1 MAVLKFRV
9 SWEEDDAIYRD
20 VLVKHTQNFQDLHI
34 IILKAFEFDQ
44 KHNATFYRSNDTWQR
59 GREISKE
66 VYDRAYKVAP
76 LLMEETIIGTEI
88 LDTNQHFIYEYDF
101 VKSWSFLI
109 QLIQVIKNA
118 DADMTLEYPIVS
130 RIEGVGPMQY
140 GTKGLLGEKFADIEE
155 KYDLNEAADGFGEE
169 GEEEDAHAS
178 DDGENSSDDGGDDG
192 DNAEDSDEEDADA
205 SDEGDDAEQN
215 KQDNESSSEFF
226 EGEAF

>member
-20 VLVKHTQNFQDLHI
+20 VLVKNTQNFQDLHL

-44 KHNATFYRSNDTWQR
+44 KHDATFYRSNDTWQR

-76 LLMEETIIGTEI
+76 LLMEETIIGSEI
-88 LDTNQHFIYEYDF
+88 IDTNQHFIYEYDF

-109 QLIQVIKNA
+109 QLIQVVKNA
-118 DADMTLEYPIVS
+118 DADMNLEYPLVS

-155 KYDLNEAADGFGEE
+155 KYDLNEAAEGFGEE
-169 GEEEDAHAS
+169 GEDAHA
-178 DDGENSSDDGGDDG
+178 
-192 DNAEDSDEEDADA
+192 SDEEDADA
-205 SDEGDDAEQN
+205 SDDREEDADASDEGEDADDS
-215 KQDNESSSEFF
+215 KQDNESGSEFF

>member
-9 SWEEDDAIYRD
+9 YWEEDDAIYRD
-20 VLVKHTQNFQDLHI
+20 VLVKHTQNFQDLHF

-44 KHNATFYRSNDTWQR
+44 KHDATFYRSNDTWQR

-76 LLMEETIIGTEI
+76 LLMEETIIGSEI
-88 LDTNQHFIYEYDF
+88 IDTNQHFIYEYDF

-109 QLIQVIKNA
+109 QLIQVVKNA
-118 DADMTLEYPIVS
+118 DADMNLEYPLVS

-155 KYDLNEAADGFGEE
+155 KYDLNEGAEGFGEE
-169 GEEEDAHAS
+169 GEEDADASDKEEDAHAS
-178 DDGENSSDDGGDDG
+178 DDGSDDDDDTEQE
-192 DNAEDSDEEDADA
+192 DN
-205 SDEGDDAEQN
+205 N
-215 KQDNESSSEFF
+215 QDNESGSGFF

>member
-9 SWEEDDAIYRD
+9 YWEEDDAIYRD
-20 VLVKHTQNFQDLHI
+20 VLVKHTQNFQDLHT

-44 KHNATFYRSNDTWQR
+44 KHDATFYRSNDIWKR

-66 VYDRAYKVAP
+66 VYDREYKVPP
-76 LLMEETIIGTEI
+76 LLMAETAISSEII
-88 LDTNQHFIYEYDF
+88 DTNQHFIYEYDF

-109 QLIQVIKNA
+109 ELIQVIKNA
-118 DADMTLEYPIVS
+118 DADMNLEYPLVS

-155 KYDLNEAADGFGEE
+155 KYDLNEGADGFGEE
-169 GEEEDAHAS
+169 GEEDTKGAADDEEDDAS
-178 DDGENSSDDGGDDG
+178 
-192 DNAEDSDEEDADA
+192 EEDAD
-205 SDEGDDAEQN
+205 DN
-215 KQDNESSSEFF
+215 NQDNESGSGFF

>member
-20 VLVKHTQNFQDLHI
+20 VLVKHTQNFQDLHL

-44 KHNATFYRSNDTWQR
+44 KHDATFYRSNDTWQR

-66 VYDRAYKVAP
+66 VYDRTYKVAP
-76 LLMEETIIGTEI
+76 LLMEETTIGSEII
-88 LDTNQHFIYEYDF
+88 DTNQHFIYEYDF

-109 QLIQVIKNA
+109 QLIQVVKNA
-118 DADMTLEYPIVS
+118 DADMTLEYPLVS

-155 KYDLNEAADGFGEE
+155 KYDLNEAAEGFGEE
-169 GEEEDAHAS
+169 GEDAHA
-178 DDGENSSDDGGDDG
+178 
-192 DNAEDSDEEDADA
+192 SDEEDADA
-205 SDEGDDAEQN
+205 SDDREEDADASDEGEDADDN
-215 KQDNESSSEFF
+215 KQDNESGSGFF

>member
-9 SWEEDDAIYRD
+9 YWEEDDAIYRD
-20 VLVKHTQNFQDLHI
+20 VLVKHTQSFQDLHL

-44 KHNATFYRSNDTWQR
+44 KHDATFYRSNDTWQR

-76 LLMEETIIGTEI
+76 LLMAETVIGTEI
-88 LDTNQHFIYEYDF
+88 IDTNQHFIYEYDF

-109 QLIQVIKNA
+109 QLIQVVKNA
-118 DADMTLEYPIVS
+118 NADMTLEYPLVS

-155 KYDLNEAADGFGEE
+155 KYDLNEGAEGFGEE
-169 GEEEDAHAS
+169 GEEDTHA
-178 DDGENSSDDGGDDG
+178 SDDGGDDG
-192 DNAEDSDEEDADA
+192 DNAEDSDEEDAHA
-205 SDEGDDAEQN
+205 SDDRGNTSDEEGN
-215 KQDNESSSEFF
+215 NESGSEFF

>member
-9 SWEEDDAIYRD
+9 YWEEDDAIYRD
-20 VLVKHTQNFQDLHI
+20 VLVKHTQNFQDLHT

-44 KHNATFYRSNDTWQR
+44 KHDATFYRSNDIWKR

-66 VYDRAYKVAP
+66 VYDREYKVPP
-76 LLMEETIIGTEI
+76 LLMAETAISSEII
-88 LDTNQHFIYEYDF
+88 DTNQHFIYEYDF

-109 QLIQVIKNA
+109 ELIQVIKNA
-118 DADMTLEYPIVS
+118 DADMNLEYPLVS

-155 KYDLNEAADGFGEE
+155 KYDLNEGADGFGEE
-169 GEEEDAHAS
+169 GEEDTKGADDDEEQDDAS
-178 DDGENSSDDGGDDG
+178 
-192 DNAEDSDEEDADA
+192 EEDAD
-205 SDEGDDAEQN
+205 DN
-215 KQDNESSSEFF
+215 NQDNESGSGFF

>member
-9 SWEEDDAIYRD
+9 YWEEDDAIYRD
-20 VLVKHTQNFQDLHI
+20 VLVKHTQNFQDLHF

-44 KHNATFYRSNDTWQR
+44 KHDATFYRSNDIWQR

-66 VYDRAYKVAP
+66 VYDRPYKVPP
-76 LLMEETIIGTEI
+76 LLMAETAISTEI
-88 LDTNQHFIYEYDF
+88 IDTNQHFIYEYDF

-109 QLIQVIKNA
+109 ALIQVIKNA
-118 DADMTLEYPIVS
+118 DADMTLEYPLVS

-169 GEEEDAHAS
+169 GEEDAHAS
-178 DDGENSSDDGGDDG
+178 DDR
-192 DNAEDSDEEDADA
+192 EEDADA
-205 SDEGDDAEQN
+205 SDEEEDADDN
-215 KQDNESSSEFF
+215 KQDNESGSEFF

>member
-20 VLVKHTQNFQDLHI
+20 VLVKHTQNFQDLHL

-44 KHNATFYRSNDTWQR
+44 KHDATFYRSNDIWQR

-66 VYDRAYKVAP
+66 VYDRPYKVPP
-76 LLMEETIIGTEI
+76 LLMAETAISTEI
-88 LDTNQHFIYEYDF
+88 IDTNQHFIYEYDF

-109 QLIQVIKNA
+109 QLIQVVKNA
-118 DADMTLEYPIVS
+118 DADMTLEYPLVS

-155 KYDLNEAADGFGEE
+155 KYDLNEGADGFGEE
-169 GEEEDAHAS
+169 GEEDAHAS
-178 DDGENSSDDGGDDG
+178 DDR
-192 DNAEDSDEEDADA
+192 EEDADA
-205 SDEGDDAEQN
+205 SDEGEDADDS
-215 KQDNESSSEFF
+215 KQDNESGSEFF

>member
-20 VLVKHTQNFQDLHI
+20 VLVKHTQNFQDLHL

-44 KHNATFYRSNDTWQR
+44 KHDATFYRSNDTWQR

-76 LLMEETIIGTEI
+76 LLMEETIIGSEI
-88 LDTNQHFIYEYDF
+88 IDTNQHFIYEYDF

-109 QLIQVIKNA
+109 QLIQVVKNA
-118 DADMTLEYPIVS
+118 DADMTLEYPLVS

-155 KYDLNEAADGFGEE
+155 KYDLNEAAEGFGEE
-169 GEEEDAHAS
+169 GEDAHA
-178 DDGENSSDDGGDDG
+178 
-192 DNAEDSDEEDADA
+192 SDEEDADA
-205 SDEGDDAEQN
+205 SDDREEDADASDEGEDADDN
-215 KQDNESSSEFF
+215 KQDNESGSEFF

>member
-44 KHNATFYRSNDTWQR
+44 KHDATFYRSNDTWQR

-76 LLMEETIIGTEI
+76 LLMEETIIGSEI
-88 LDTNQHFIYEYDF
+88 IDTNQHFIYEYDF

-109 QLIQVIKNA
+109 QLIQVVKNA
-118 DADMTLEYPIVS
+118 DADMTLEYPLVS

-155 KYDLNEAADGFGEE
+155 KYDLNEAAEGFGEE
-169 GEEEDAHAS
+169 GEDAHA
-178 DDGENSSDDGGDDG
+178 
-192 DNAEDSDEEDADA
+192 SDEEDADA
-205 SDEGDDAEQN
+205 SDDREEDADASDEGEDADDN
-215 KQDNESSSEFF
+215 KQDNESGSGFF